1 MYRSAASVGTARIAP
16 DIIVRMPSRA
26 LRVLRIVLS
35 VGIQSARVWL
45 KVSQIE
51 RGHAVIPLEGS
62 LSVFVGRHGAMNLA
76 GRVRCNM
83 WTKIKLGTAT
93 YYQKPAFFLL
103 RVVSVMTF
111 WGGGDTLWQAS
122 ARRPSTGR
130 GA

>member
-62 LSVFVGRHGAMNLA
+62 LSVFVGRHGAMNLS
-76 GRVRCNM
+76 GRVSCSS
-83 WTKIKLGTAT
+83 WTKIRVGSGS
-93 YYQKPAFFLL
+93 YYEKGGFF
-103 RVVSVMTF
+103 
-111 WGGGDTLWQAS
+111 G
-122 ARRPSTGR
+122 
-130 GA
+130 

>member
-93 YYQKPAFFLL
+93 YYQKPAFFCL
-103 RVVSVMTF
+103 VSVRKHF
-111 WGGGDTLWQAS
+111 ESFESFVIQSG
-122 ARRPSTGR
+122 
-130 GA
+130 

>member
-16 DIIVRMPSRA
+16 DITVRMLSRA

-62 LSVFVGRHGAMNLA
+62 LSVFVGRHGAMKPA
-76 GRVRCNM
+76 GRVRIRNIM
-83 WTKIKLGTAT
+83 PIAI
-93 YYQKPAFFLL
+93 QISL
-103 RVVSVMTF
+103 RI
-111 WGGGDTLWQAS
+111 
-122 ARRPSTGR
+122 STGR
-130 GA
+130 KSLRPVA